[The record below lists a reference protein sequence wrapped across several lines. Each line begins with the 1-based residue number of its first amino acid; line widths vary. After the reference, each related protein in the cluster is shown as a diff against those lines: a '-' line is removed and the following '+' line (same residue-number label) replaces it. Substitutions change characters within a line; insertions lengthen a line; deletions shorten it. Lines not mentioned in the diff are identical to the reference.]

1 MSVRGR
7 APIVVVRRPKKHR
20 GHHGGAWKLAF
31 ADFMTALMALFLVL
45 WILSSGSSSERAAVA
60 EYFRTPL
67 LVAMAGGDKN
77 SASDSAIPGGGDDPT
92 FADGTKLRLTPQQE
106 QRVRSQEEEIRLRRL
121 EAQIRETI
129 AMDIQLRELQDQILI
144 DITPEGLRIQLLDT
158 EKRPMFE
165 VGSAKVAPYMSTLLR
180 TLAPLLNEQPN
191 SIQISGHTDSRPY
204 AGGEKGYSNWELSAE
219 RANASRRELVAGGRS
234 SDKLLRTSGMSD
246 RIPFNSADLYDASNR
261 RIAVTVLDEAFAN
274 GILEQQEY
282 LSEPPAASDPAT
294 DSEPATESS
303 TSATESPANAPD
315 AQL

>member
-1 MSVRGR
+1 MSKGR
-7 APIVVVRRPKKHR
+7 VPIIIVRRPKKHG

-45 WILSSGSSSERAAVA
+45 WILSSSGAEGRDAVA
-60 EYFRTPL
+60 KYFRTPL
-67 LVAMAGGDKN
+67 LVAMAGGDQP
-77 SASDSAIPGGGDDPT
+77 SASDSAIPGGGPDPT
-92 FADGTKLRLTPQQE
+92 YAEGTQMRLTPQQE
-106 QRVRSQEEEIRLRRL
+106 QHRRTQEEENRLRRL
-121 EAQIRETI
+121 EALIRETI

-165 VGSAKVAPYMSTLLR
+165 VGSAKVAPYMRILLR

-204 AGGEKGYSNWELSAE
+204 AGGEKGYSNWELSAD
-219 RANASRRELVAGGRS
+219 RANASRRELVAGGLAS
-234 SDKLLRTSGMSD
+234 EKLLRTSGMSD

-274 GILEQQEY
+274 GILEQQAYTAE
-282 LSEPPAASDPAT
+282 LPAST
-294 DSEPATESS
+294 EQEPASAPVSESS
-303 TSATESPANAPD
+303 TSATEPSAD
-315 AQL
+315 DQSAQP